1 MKAPTLPILRNGQHL
16 LFTPS
21 RDNSDAMEGGA
32 QWLSGQKTRQR
43 LGPLTWICSSHDA
56 IRTLEDLGVWG
67 ILKGLAQGQVNVS
80 T

>member
-1 MKAPTLPILRNGQHL
+1 
-16 LFTPS
+16 
-21 RDNSDAMEGGA
+21 MEGGA
-32 QWLSGQKTRQR
+32 RWLSGQKTRQR

-56 IRTLEDLGVWG
+56 IRTLEDLDIWG